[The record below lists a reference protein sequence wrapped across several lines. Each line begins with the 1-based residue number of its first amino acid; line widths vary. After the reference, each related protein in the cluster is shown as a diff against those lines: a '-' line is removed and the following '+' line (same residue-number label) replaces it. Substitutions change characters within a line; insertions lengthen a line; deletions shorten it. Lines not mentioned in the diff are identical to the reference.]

1 MQAEET
7 HWLDNGY
14 VFNIPPKNYHRRVTV
29 PLLLAIAPNGKAK
42 AKHKLYFGGAWVT
55 EAKAEGALLL
65 DGGQV
70 PSTACNCW
78 NGYIEPNQQVSIQA
92 QGESSDG
99 GYVLQGIT
107 VFIANE

>member
-29 PLLLAIAPNGKAK
+29 PLLMAIAPNGKAM
-42 AKHKLYFGGAWVT
+42 AKHKLYFNGEWVT
-55 EAKAEGALLL
+55 EARA
-65 DGGQV
+65 DGGLFPDGTQV
-70 PSTACNCW
+70 PGAACSSW
-78 NGYIEPNQQVSIQA
+78 NGYIEANQQVSIYA
-92 QGESSDG
+92 QEESSDD
-99 GYVLQGIT
+99 GYALQGIT